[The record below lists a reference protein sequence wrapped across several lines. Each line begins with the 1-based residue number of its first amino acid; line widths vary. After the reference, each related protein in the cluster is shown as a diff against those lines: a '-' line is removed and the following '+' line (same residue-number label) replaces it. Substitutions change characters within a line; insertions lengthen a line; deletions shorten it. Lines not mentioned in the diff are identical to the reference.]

1 MKLVARLLLLQ
12 GPCGNEVL
20 LKITLLILNDQCFS
34 SNPEPPK
41 VEITQEHRRIQW
53 FLNSF

>member
-41 VEITQEHRRIQW
+41 VEITQEHWRIQW